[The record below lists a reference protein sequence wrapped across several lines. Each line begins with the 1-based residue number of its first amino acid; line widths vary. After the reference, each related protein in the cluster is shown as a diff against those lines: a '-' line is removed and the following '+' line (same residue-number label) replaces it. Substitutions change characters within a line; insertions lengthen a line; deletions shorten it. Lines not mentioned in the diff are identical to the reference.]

1 MGDDG
6 GFDLGGD
13 DSGGGA
19 DFSGDAS
26 GGYTQADADADMQVA
41 GETAAREDLEN
52 YAEPSAD
59 GSYTDAQVEA
69 LQGQVDR
76 YGEILDQGGS
86 TDELRGGL
94 APGELLDAWDRQDQ

>member
-1 MGDDG
+1 MGDE

-13 DSGGGA
+13 DSGGSAYFG
-19 DFSGDAS
+19 GDAS

-41 GETAAREDLEN
+41 GDSALREELEN
-52 YAEPSAD
+52 SAEPSAD
-59 GSYTDAQVEA
+59 GSYTDAQLEA
-69 LQGQVDR
+69 IQGQVDR